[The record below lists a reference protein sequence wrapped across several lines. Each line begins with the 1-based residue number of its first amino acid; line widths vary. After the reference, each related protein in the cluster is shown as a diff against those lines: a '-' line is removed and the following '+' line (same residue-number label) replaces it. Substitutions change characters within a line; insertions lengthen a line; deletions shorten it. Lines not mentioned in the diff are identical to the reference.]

1 MNKKAFDKNPAC
13 GRGIK
18 EAVLLFQKLQH
29 KSCNFL
35 HNKKKCFTLVEILG
49 VMGLVSVLT
58 VAISVG
64 VNRIWQNNRVDICE
78 SELREMA
85 SAFKS
90 YFTDYSNITISPDS
104 NYENVLDETVE
115 LLNTKY
121 LPYEIKVNEVAA
133 DKKSAIL
140 ETVIKHDPWNR
151 KYMMNIYTYA
161 GDNAESIPGMIIIS
175 SNGADCVSNKDS
187 YSSDD
192 FGDDIIAVIEP
203 N

>member
-1 MNKKAFDKNPAC
+1 M
-13 GRGIK
+13 
-18 EAVLLFQKLQH
+18 
-29 KSCNFL
+29 
-35 HNKKKCFTLVEILG
+35 
-49 VMGLVSVLT
+49 
-58 VAISVG
+58 
-64 VNRIWQNNRVDICE
+64 
-78 SELREMA
+78 
-85 SAFKS
+85 
-90 YFTDYSNITISPDS
+90 
-104 NYENVLDETVE
+104 E